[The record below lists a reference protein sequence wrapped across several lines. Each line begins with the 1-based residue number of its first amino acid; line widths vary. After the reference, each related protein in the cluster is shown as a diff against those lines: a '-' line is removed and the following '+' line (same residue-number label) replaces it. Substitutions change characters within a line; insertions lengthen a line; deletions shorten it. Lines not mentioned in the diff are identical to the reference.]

1 MLHPSRSWKCV
12 SEDQKQPP
20 PLGSSCCSPWASQPH
35 PTLGEWPQGLELS
48 CPLPAP
54 HRLAVLVR
62 QGKRLGFTGSHPWVH
77 IRATWGALNT
87 GFLSNWAGVE
97 PRHSGVLHQ
106 FSRSSN
112 QRASRAQRE
121 KSMIPTLWCCALFT
135 EFIFPKNAFFHLSI
149 WHKLIFTHALN

>member
-1 MLHPSRSWKCV
+1 MCFRGPEAASSAGLLLLLS
-12 SEDQKQPP
+12 
-20 PLGSSCCSPWASQPH
+20 LGLPASPH
-35 PTLGEWPQGLELS
+35 PGRVATRPG
-48 CPLPAP
+48 
-54 HRLAVLVR
+54 AVLPSACPSPPR
-62 QGKRLGFTGSHPWVH
+62 CPRPPRKRLGFTGSHPWVH

-112 QRASRAQRE
+112 QRASHAQRE